1 MLAVPSGINVINT
14 VIADM
19 FSLNADDTFVR
30 LFLLFNEHKT
40 ICKFSKN
47 LSVKSKK
54 SKQRI
59 VKGYK
64 ISVFAAYHLEGYLFY
79 ENRLYFR
86 KKVPN

>member
-1 MLAVPSGINVINT
+1 MQ
-14 VIADM
+14 
-19 FSLNADDTFVR
+19 
-30 LFLLFNEHKT
+30 T

-64 ISVFAAYHLEGYLFY
+64 ISAFAAYHLEGYLFY
-79 ENRLYFR
+79 ENRLCFC
-86 KKVPN
+86 KEVPN